1 MSVAVERKPQKL
13 KVITENRRNEKDTG
27 SSEVQVALL
36 TDRINMITEHL
47 KTHKTDYSTR
57 RGLLKMV
64 GKRAA
69 LLQYLARHDQ
79 RRYQDIVKRLGLR
92 K

>member
-1 MSVAVERKPQKL
+1 MSVSVERKPRK
-13 KVITENRRNEKDTG
+13 TEIVTQNRKHEKDTG

-36 TDRINMITEHL
+36 SDRINMITEHL
-47 KTHKTDYSTR
+47 KTHRTDFSCR

-64 GKRAA
+64 GQRTA
-69 LLQYLARHDQ
+69 LLQYLQRHDQ
-79 RRYQDIVKRLGLR
+79 KRYQDIVKRLGLR